1 MRAKTSHKDYMKPT
15 ISLKTLLAGLLALSF
30 LLLGLALFLANLS
43 STRDFLQRQLASHA
57 QGTASTLALQL
68 SNEPG
73 ATASRVDALF
83 DNGYYQRITL
93 SQPDGTI
100 LLERTF
106 PLQVDG
112 VPDWFVRILPL
123 ATPSGQADALADGKR
138 MLIQISSHPGFA
150 YQQMWIIA
158 RNTLWLTLLFLT
170 VAALLGAA
178 LLARALAPL
187 RKMEQLALKAAE
199 GEFTRLDPLP
209 RVRELHHIGLSLNR
223 MSDAVSRM
231 LADKSALVQKLQADL
246 YQDPHTGLA
255 NRAFFIPILL
265 DTLNEY
271 GHTCGLILLQV
282 DGLNACNS
290 RLGRETGDRLI
301 RAVAAAIRTTEI
313 RPGERLPAD
322 HVARIDGAQ
331 FGVILEYADAD
342 SLLGLA
348 DKLAHAATLAIH
360 ETGLENCCAVYVGA
374 ALAEEASH
382 ATPHEITTVS
392 SSLLTRADS
401 ALRDAKLGPSGSSR
415 LAAGV
420 TPATGS
426 LRTLMRQAVQDAQ
439 LSIEWQPVL
448 RSHNGGLD
456 HIEAYARLTP
466 PNGQTLPAGAFVYLA
481 EEVGKVTTLDKLIL
495 SSAWTAEHEHPVA
508 ARSVNLSISSLQDSV
523 FIEWLKGFVSTPER
537 LYLELPAHRLA
548 TSPNVQPT
556 LLSLRQ
562 SGFGIV
568 LDRFVPQAHTL
579 TCLHDIR
586 PHWVKVEGSLCRQAK
601 DSVGTRALLKALC
614 EYAHELGC
622 KVGATGIEHE
632 DELAVLYPLGFDA
645 AQGQL
650 FKLSGNDLSTPG

>member
-1 MRAKTSHKDYMKPT
+1 MPEHAHKDYMKPT

-30 LLLGLALFLANLS
+30 LLLGLTLFLANLS
-43 STRDFLQRQLASHA
+43 GTRDFLQRQLVSHA
-57 QGTASTLALQL
+57 QGTANTLARQL
-68 SNEPG
+68 SNEPD
-73 ATASRVDALF
+73 ATASRVDGLF

-100 LLERTF
+100 LLESAF
-106 PLQVDG
+106 PMQVDG
-112 VPDWFVRILPL
+112 VPDWFVRMLPL
-123 ATPSGQADALADGKR
+123 DVANGQAEALSDGKR
-138 MLIQISSHPGFA
+138 TIIQISSHPGFA

-170 VAALLGAA
+170 IATLLGAA

-209 RVRELHHIGLSLNR
+209 RVRELHHISLSLNR
-223 MSDAVSRM
+223 MSDVVGRM
-231 LADKSALVQKLQADL
+231 LVDKSALVQKLQADL

-255 NRAFFIPILL
+255 NRAFFLPILL
-265 DTLNEY
+265 DTLNEH

-290 RLGRETGDRLI
+290 RLGREAGDRLI
-301 RAVAAAIRTTEI
+301 RAVAAAIRTAETS
-313 RPGERLPAD
+313 PGERLPAD

-342 SLLGLA
+342 TLLGLA

-360 ETGLENCCAVYVGA
+360 ETGLENCCAVYAGA
-374 ALAEEASH
+374 ALAEASH
-382 ATPHEITTVS
+382 TTPHEITTVS

-420 TPATGS
+420 TPATDS

-448 RSHNGGLD
+448 RNHNGGLD
-456 HIEAYARLTP
+456 HIEAHARLTP
-466 PNGQTLPAGAFVYLA
+466 PNGSILPAGAFVYLA
-481 EEVGKVTTLDKLIL
+481 EEVGRVTTLDKLIL
-495 SSAWTAEHEHPVA
+495 TSAWTAEHDHPVA
-508 ARSVNLSISSLQDSV
+508 ARSVNLSVSSLQDSAFV
-523 FIEWLKGFVSTPER
+523 EWLKGFVPSPER

-548 TSPNVQPT
+548 TTPNVQQT
-556 LLSLRQ
+556 LLNLRQ
-562 SGFGIV
+562 CGFGIV

-622 KVGATGIEHE
+622 KVGATGIEHD
-632 DELAVLYPLGFDA
+632 DELAVLYQLGFDA

-650 FKLSGNDLSTPG
+650 FKQSGNDANTSG

>member
-1 MRAKTSHKDYMKPT
+1 MKPT
-15 ISLKTLLAGLLALSF
+15 ISLKTLLAGLLALSL

-43 STRDFLQRQLASHA
+43 GTRDFLQRQLASHA
-57 QGTASTLALQL
+57 QSTASTLAQQL
-68 SNEPG
+68 SNEPS

-106 PLQVDG
+106 PMQVDG

-123 ATPSGQADALADGKR
+123 GVTGGQAEALSDGKR
-138 MLIQISSHPGFA
+138 TIIQISSHPGFA

-187 RKMEQLALKAAE
+187 RKMEQLALKVAE

-209 RVRELHHIGLSLNR
+209 RVRELHHIGLSLNH

-246 YQDPHTGLA
+246 YQDPQTGLA

-342 SLLGLA
+342 TLLVLA

-360 ETGLENCCAVYVGA
+360 ETGLENCCAVHVGA
-374 ALAEEASH
+374 ALAEDGNH
-382 ATPHEITTVS
+382 ANINELAPCS
-392 SSLLTRADS
+392 ALLARADS

-415 LAAGV
+415 LATG
-420 TPATGS
+420 ATHATAS
-426 LRTLMRQAVQDAQ
+426 LRTLMRQAVQDAP

-448 RSHNGGLD
+448 RNHNGGLD
-456 HIEAYARLTP
+456 HIEAFARLTP
-466 PNGQTLPAGAFVYLA
+466 SNDQTLPAGAFVYLA
-481 EEVGKVTTLDKLIL
+481 EEVGKVTSLDKQIL
-495 SSAWTAEHEHPVA
+495 SRAWTAEHEHPVA
-508 ARSVNLSISSLQDSV
+508 ARSVNLSISSLQDAA

-548 TSPNVQPT
+548 ISPNVQPI
-556 LLSLRQ
+556 LLNLRQ

-632 DELAVLYPLGFDA
+632 DELTVLYQLGFDA

-650 FKLSGNDLSTPG
+650 FNLSVHDPSTAG

>member
-1 MRAKTSHKDYMKPT
+1 MKPT

-43 STRDFLQRQLASHA
+43 GTRDFLQRQLASHA
-57 QGTASTLALQL
+57 QGTASTLAQQL
-68 SNEPG
+68 RNEPG

-106 PLQVDG
+106 PMQVDG
-112 VPDWFVRILPL
+112 VPDWFVRTLPL
-123 ATPSGQADALADGKR
+123 ATLSGQAEVLSGGKHTI
-138 MLIQISSHPGFA
+138 IQISSHPGFA

-170 VAALLGAA
+170 VAVLLGTA

-187 RKMEQLALKAAE
+187 RKMEQLALKVAE

-209 RVRELHHIGLSLNR
+209 RVRELHHIGLSLNH
-223 MSDAVSRM
+223 MSDAVRRM

-342 SLLGLA
+342 TLLGLA
-348 DKLAHAATLAIH
+348 DKLAHASTLAIH
-360 ETGLENCCAVYVGA
+360 ETGLENCCAAHVGA
-374 ALAEEASH
+374 ALAEDANH
-382 ATPHEITTVS
+382 AHSNELAPCS
-392 SSLLTRADS
+392 ALLARADS

-415 LAAGV
+415 LAAGAAH
-420 TPATGS
+420 ATAS

-448 RSHNGGLD
+448 RNHNGGLD

-556 LLSLRQ
+556 LLNLRQ

-650 FKLSGNDLSTPG
+650 FKLSGNDASTIG